1 MMKYERFSFIN
12 SLKLSVTILPFPV
25 GVIFLMDTADNDPSI
40 LQVPWFIYSG
50 VSLKRIDIMQQQQL
64 NIYIYIDMKNYLKM
78 RSKMAQETMNLH
90 HAIVQNVIVQKC
102 K

>member
-50 VSLKRIDIMQQQQL
+50 VSLKRIDIM
-64 NIYIYIDMKNYLKM
+64 
-78 RSKMAQETMNLH
+78 
-90 HAIVQNVIVQKC
+90 
-102 K
+102 